1 LIGDK
6 VQVVG
11 PNEDVP
17 LLAFDGFSQQTTIDE
32 TGAAANGMFAS
43 VPGRA
48 AENLPPAGRQF
59 VEELEGRIGDQPFEL
74 FAPYAGEAADVLL
87 DAIAEAG
94 SDRAGVL
101 RALFASDRR
110 AGILGDFEFRASGDP
125 CVGPITC

>member
-1 LIGDK
+1 
-6 VQVVG
+6 
-11 PNEDVP
+11 
-17 LLAFDGFSQQTTIDE
+17 
-32 TGAAANGMFAS
+32 MFAS

-48 AENLPPAGRQF
+48 AENLPPAGRRF
-59 VEELEGRIGDQPFEL
+59 VDELEGRIGDQPIEL

-110 AGILGDFEFRASGDP
+110 AGILGDFEFHASGDP
-125 CVGPITC
+125 SVGPITVFRAAETFVPLEEIIPQRALVLAARR